1 MKHIELTRAES
12 AALKGIAILFIA
24 LHNFFHWLPF
34 AVSENEYQYNYYKTY
49 HMYEHVKQLSPNL
62 FIDFFSYF
70 GHYGVPVFVFLS
82 GYGMAKKYESGKPVP
97 SFLKFT
103 SYNFLKFWKLMFLA
117 YVLFFVADFYYHN
130 YSVCSR
136 WNVIDVLC
144 NFTYIVNLLP
154 NPDKNVYPGPYW
166 YFSLTLQLYFFYYLL
181 IMRTGRRVLS
191 VSIVTSILLQAVA
204 MFYIDA
210 PGQHDAIQYLRYN
223 FVGSLLPFC
232 MGVWMARYPIPFNR
246 WMIIPAAGITVLCCF
261 NALSWLAAPFFVVVM
276 AVCFIKFVHSK
287 GISVLA
293 WLGALSS
300 YVFVIH
306 PSIRLFTIGWGKSG
320 SPYLAALTY
329 MGVTL
334 VLAIGY
340 KWLLAKVSNK
350 K

>member
-1 MKHIELTRAES
+1 
-12 AALKGIAILFIA
+12 
-24 LHNFFHWLPF
+24 
-34 AVSENEYQYNYYKTY
+34 
-49 HMYEHVKQLSPNL
+49 
-62 FIDFFSYF
+62 
-70 GHYGVPVFVFLS
+70 
-82 GYGMAKKYESGKPVP
+82 
-97 SFLKFT
+97 
-103 SYNFLKFWKLMFLA
+103 
-117 YVLFFVADFYYHN
+117 
-130 YSVCSR
+130 
-136 WNVIDVLC
+136 
-144 NFTYIVNLLP
+144 
-154 NPDKNVYPGPYW
+154 
-166 YFSLTLQLYFFYYLL
+166 
-181 IMRTGRRVLS
+181 
-191 VSIVTSILLQAVA
+191 
-204 MFYIDA
+204 
-210 PGQHDAIQYLRYN
+210 
-223 FVGSLLPFC
+223 

-300 YVFVIH
+300 FVFVIH

-334 VLAIGY
+334 ILAIGY

>member
-1 MKHIELTRAES
+1 MTIKDTTL
-12 AALKGIAILFIA
+12 LKGIGILLIIT
-24 LHNFFHWLPF
+24 HNYMHWLPEC
-34 AVSENEYQYNYYKTY
+34 VPENEYTFSVERIDQLCAYLAQGGP
-49 HMYEHVKQLSPNL
+49 HVLLNILSH
-62 FIDFFSYF
+62 F
-70 GHYGVPVFVFLS
+70 GHYGVAIFLFLS
-82 GYGMAKKYESGKPVP
+82 GYGMVKKYESGKPVP

-103 SYNFLKFWKLMFLA
+103 SYNFLKFWKLMILA

-144 NFTYIVNLLP
+144 NFSYIVNLLP

-191 VSIVTSILLQAVA
+191 ISIVTSILLQAVA

-246 WMIIPAAGITVLCCF
+246 WMAVPAAGITVLCCF

-276 AVCFIKFVHSK
+276 AVCFIKFVHPK

-329 MGVTL
+329 MAVTL

-340 KWLLAKVSNK
+340 KWLLSKVSK
-350 K
+350 KK